1 MSISSLEITDGVSTN
16 LPIQPT
22 PFIGRE
28 LEVDAACGLLQ
39 RVGVRLVTLTGP
51 GGAGKTRLSVQVGA
65 KLLSDYHDG
74 VFFVALAP
82 ISDPDLVPAT
92 IAQTLGVTESGSK
105 PILHSLKSYLQS
117 KHTLLVLDNFEQVLD
132 AAPMV
137 ADILASAP
145 GLKMLITSRSR
156 LRLRGEHEL
165 PVPPLSLPDTKHLPP
180 VESLADYE
188 SVRLFVERAA
198 ALRPDFTVNSDNA
211 SAIAEICSRLDGL
224 PLAIELAAARIKILS
239 PQAML
244 SRLDSR
250 LKLLTSGGK
259 DLPERQQTLR
269 NAIEWSYD
277 LLSED
282 EKTLFR
288 RLSVFAGGRTL
299 EAIEAVCE
307 FSILDLRFSSGTD
320 NNLKSKIE
328 NLKSLDVLDG
338 VESLVDKNLLRQV
351 DGPGGE
357 TRFVMLETI
366 QEYAWE
372 RLEQSGEAG
381 PIQAQHAGYFL
392 MLAEKAEPELRG
404 PRQGEWL
411 ERLDAEHDNLRT
423 ALKWSIEHEE
433 GEIALALCGAL
444 MQFWKMHGHAGEG
457 RGWIESA
464 LAKSKG
470 TATPARAKALRAAGV
485 LASAQG
491 DYLQAKSALE
501 ESLGLFRQLSDKP
514 NMALTL
520 RSLGN
525 EERQQGDYE
534 ASYAHLEEG
543 LALAR
548 ELGDRLDIAVFLGDI
563 GIVAQTLNDQESAR
577 AFYEESLAARREL
590 RDKRGIAMM
599 LVNLGELMRAQGNYD
614 AAHTMYEEA
623 LDITRDLGDKWGSG
637 MVLHNLGHVAD
648 HRRQYDEAYDLFAES
663 LRLFYELRNKR
674 DIAYCLSALAGVFG
688 SRRQPERAAMLF
700 AAAHD
705 LSSTISSHL
714 DPADL
719 IEYERNLAGAKAQLN
734 PPAWERAWRRGQ
746 NMTLDEA
753 VAYAL
758 ERGPAVVD
766 SPRAVTGPLGLPHTT
781 SPLRNILTTAPLG
794 DYPEEL
800 SEREAEVLRL
810 VATGMTDGQVADALA
825 ISPRTVNRHL
835 SSIYSKLGVTTR
847 TAAARVAAEYHL
859 I

>member
-28 LEVDAACGLLQ
+28 AEVDAACALLQ

-51 GGAGKTRLSVQVGA
+51 GGAGKTRLGVQVGA
-65 KLLSDYHDG
+65 KLLSDYQDG

-92 IAQTLGVTESGSK
+92 IAQTLGVTQSGSK
-105 PILHSLKSYLQS
+105 PVLQSLKSYLQD
-117 KHTLLVLDNFEQVLD
+117 KHILLVLDNFEQVLD
-132 AAPMV
+132 AASIV

-145 GLKMLITSRSR
+145 GLKMLVTSRSR

-165 PVPPLSLPDTKHLPP
+165 PVPPLSLPDPRQLPP
-180 VESLADYE
+180 IESLAGYE
-188 SVRLFVERAA
+188 SVRLFVERAS

-282 EKTLFR
+282 EKALFR
-288 RLSVFAGGRTL
+288 WLSVFAGGRTL
-299 EAIEAVCE
+299 EAIETICE
-307 FSILDLRFSSGTD
+307 FSSLDPRFSSSTN
-320 NNLKSKIE
+320 NNLKSKAE
-328 NLKSLDVLDG
+328 NLKSLDILDG

-351 DGPGGE
+351 AGPGGE

-366 QEYAWE
+366 QEYAHE
-372 RLEQSGEAG
+372 RLEQSGESDVLH
-381 PIQAQHAGYFL
+381 AQHAGYFL
-392 MLAEKAEPELRG
+392 TLAEKAEQELRG

-411 ERLDAEHDNLRT
+411 ERLDAEHDNMRA

-433 GEIALALCGAL
+433 VEIALALGGAL
-444 MQFWKMHGHAGEG
+444 MHFWRMHGQAGEG
-457 RGWIESA
+457 RGWVEAA
-464 LAKSKG
+464 LAKSRG
-470 TATPARAKALRAAGV
+470 TATPARAKALRTAGV

-491 DYLQAKSALE
+491 DYLHAKSALE
-501 ESLGLFRQLSDKP
+501 ESLDLFRQLGDKASLAV
-514 NMALTL
+514 ALK
-520 RSLGN
+520 SLGN
-525 EERQQGDYE
+525 EERHQADYE
-534 ASYAHLEEG
+534 AAYTHLEEG

-563 GIVAQTLNDQESAR
+563 GIVAQTLDDQESAR
-577 AFYEESLAARREL
+577 AFYEESLAVRREL

-648 HRRQYDEAYDLFAES
+648 HRRQYDEAYELFAES

-719 IEYERNLAGAKAQLN
+719 IEYERNLAAAKAQLS
-734 PPAWERAWRRGQ
+734 PHAWGRAWRRGQ

-753 VAYAL
+753 VAFAL
-758 ERGPAVVD
+758 ERGPAVMD
-766 SPRAVTGPLGLPHTT
+766 TPPAVTGPLVSPHTT
-781 SPLRNILTTAPLG
+781 APLRNIFTTAPLG

-810 VATGMTDGQVADALA
+810 VATGMTDGQVAEALA

-847 TAAARVAAEYHL
+847 TAAARVASEYHL